1 MFPEKLK
8 AGDEIRVIAP
18 SRSMGIIS
26 QPIREIAVQK
36 LGELGLK
43 VSFGK
48 NTEEMDEFGSSSIQS
63 RVADLHQAFADKN
76 VKGILT
82 VIGGF
87 NVNQI
92 LSHLDYALIKD
103 NPKILCGYS
112 DITALGNAIY
122 TKTGLATYS
131 GPHFSS
137 LGMEKGLEY
146 TQEYFQKCLL
156 QEAPFEILPSS
167 KWSDDL
173 WFLDQ
178 EKREFIDNPG
188 YFSINEG
195 EAEGKIIGGNL
206 CTFNLLQGTE
216 FMPKLENSILFI
228 EDDDASGNLFEVEF
242 DRNLQSVIHQPGF
255 SGVKGMVIG
264 RFQKKGKIEMERLM
278 KIIKNKEELK
288 NIPVA
293 AGFDFGHTTPC
304 FTFSVGGKAKLF
316 VQKTGIKLEILK
328 H

>member
-26 QPIREIAVQK
+26 QEIRNIATQR
-36 LGELGLK
+36 LNELGLK

-48 NTEEMDEFGSSSIQS
+48 NAEERDEFGSSSIQS

-92 LSHLDYALIKD
+92 LSHLDYDLIKN
-103 NPKILCGYS
+103 NPKALCGYS
-112 DITALGNAIY
+112 DITALSGAIY
-122 TKTGLATYS
+122 AKTGLVNYS

-146 TQEYFQKCLL
+146 TLEYFQKCLM
-156 QEAPFEILPSS
+156 QKEPFEIVASS
-167 KWSDDL
+167 QWSDDL

-178 EKREFIDNPG
+178 EKREFISNPG
-188 YFSINEG
+188 YFLINKG
-195 EAEGKIIGGNL
+195 EAEGQIVGGNL

-216 FMPKLENSILFI
+216 FMPTLENSILFI
-228 EDDDASGNLFEVEF
+228 EDDDSNGDLFEVEF

-255 SGVKGMVIG
+255 SGVKGLVIG
-264 RFQKKGKIEMERLM
+264 RFQKKGKIELERLT
-278 KIIKNKEELK
+278 KLIKNKKELE
-288 NIPVA
+288 NLPVA

-304 FTFSVGGKAKLF
+304 FTFPVGGRAKF
-316 VQKTGIKLEILK
+316 SAQKNGIKLEILE